1 MREVVVDT
9 ETTGLKPE
17 EGHRIVDIGC
27 VELFN
32 HVPTQKTFQ
41 RYLNPER
48 NVPGEVIKIHGLDNE
63 FLSKQPV
70 FLDVV
75 DAFLEFIGD
84 SPLIFHNADFDMGF
98 INAELKLLQKP
109 PLKAERAIDTVHL
122 ARRRLPGRRYR
133 LDDLCRHFGIDIGH
147 REIHGAI
154 KDAELT
160 ARLYLELIGERQPGL
175 ELAAA
180 NRQVA
185 AAGPR
190 TPRAARPHAPTL
202 EEEAAHAAFLKK
214 LKKPIWR
221 S

>member
-1 MREVVVDT
+1 MREVVLDT
-9 ETTGLKPE
+9 ETTGLDPKDD
-17 EGHRIVDIGC
+17 RIVDIGC

-32 HVPTQKTFQ
+32 HLPTQKTFQ
-41 RYLNPER
+41 RYINPER
-48 NVPGEVIKIHGLDNE
+48 DVPEGALAIHKLDNE

-70 FLDVV
+70 FADVV

-84 SPLIFHNADFDMGF
+84 SPLIMHNADFDMGF
-98 INAELKLLQKP
+98 VNAELGRLQRP
-109 PLKAERAIDTVHL
+109 PLAAGRAIDTVLL
-122 ARRRLPGRRYR
+122 ARRRFPGKRAK
-133 LDDLCRHFGIDIGH
+133 LDDLCQRFGIDISH
-147 REIHGAI
+147 REIHGAL

-160 ARLYLELIGERQPGL
+160 ARVYLELIGERQPGL

-180 NRQVA
+180 NRRA
-185 AAGPR
+185 ATAGPR
-190 TPRAARPHAPTL
+190 APRAARPHAGTP